1 MDFNIEELGPI
12 KRKMHVTVPAETVQS
27 ELKEL
32 VEGLRKQARLK
43 GFRPGKV
50 PISVVRRMFA
60 AHIEQE
66 VAQKLISNALPE
78 ALGKVEQA
86 LASQPALED
95 SHFEE
100 GQPFTFTV
108 SFEVQPEFE
117 VSGYEGFNLTQ
128 EKVNVADEMVDKK
141 LEDLRMAYAN
151 TKSIEDDRPL
161 AKGDLAVLDYS
172 AFTEEGPL
180 EGGANPNYQL
190 EVGAGYFNEEFEDAL
205 VGLKKNDE
213 KEITVPFQED
223 HYNPKLAGKQIRFE
237 VKLVDIKEKIL
248 PELNDEFAKDLGR
261 EGIDSLESLKAK
273 VRDDMVATENR
284 RVESN
289 LRDQIR
295 DKLLELVEFEAPDGM
310 VQQELDA
317 MINNTQFN
325 LRRSGL
331 SMEAMGLSEEKMRED
346 YREEAEKR
354 VKVGLILA
362 KIAKDKAIEVTDQDV
377 EGQIMTVSRDTGQP
391 PEAIRD
397 IYNKNNLMESM
408 TDSLLTEKTLK
419 FITDS
424 ANIEYTEPTGDSGV
438 EAAENTAE

>member
-1 MDFNIEELGPI
+1 MDFNIEEQGPI
-12 KRKMHVTVPAETVQS
+12 KRKMSVTVPTETVET
-27 ELKEL
+27 ELGEL
-32 VEGLRKQARLK
+32 VENLRKQARLK

-50 PISVVRRMFA
+50 PKSIVRRMFA

-66 VAQKLISNALPE
+66 IAQKLISEALPQ
-78 ALGKVEQA
+78 ALDKVDQP

-108 SFEVQPEFE
+108 SFEVQPQFE
-117 VSGYEGFNLTQ
+117 VAGYEGFDLTQ
-128 EKVNVADEMVDKK
+128 EKVNVTDEMVDKK
-141 LEDLRMAYAN
+141 LEDLRQAYAN
-151 TKSIEDDRPL
+151 TRSIEAERPL
-161 AKGDLAVLDYS
+161 AKGDFAVLDYT

-190 EVGAGYFNEEFEDAL
+190 EVGSGHFNEEFEDAL
-205 VGLKKNDE
+205 VGLNKNDE
-213 KEITVPFQED
+213 KEIPVTFQDD
-223 HYNPKLAGKQIRFE
+223 HYNPQLAGQKIRFE
-237 VKLVDIKEKIL
+237 VKLTDIKEKIL

-261 EGIDSLESLKAK
+261 EGIDSLESLREKM
-273 VRDDMVATENR
+273 REDMVATEER
-284 RVESN
+284 RVEADV
-289 LRDQIR
+289 RDQIR

-310 VQQELDA
+310 LQQELDS
-317 MINNTQFN
+317 MINNMQFN

-362 KIAKDKAIEVTDQDV
+362 KIAKDKEIEVTDQDV
-377 EGQIMTVSRDTGQP
+377 EDQILTVSKDTGQP

-397 IYNKNNLMESM
+397 IYNKNNLMDSM
-408 TDSLLTEKTLK
+408 KDSLLTEKTLK
-419 FITDS
+419 FITDG
-424 ANIEYTEPTGDSGV
+424 ANIEYTEPTGDSDV
-438 EAAENTAE
+438 EVADNTAE